1 MIVSYDQ
8 DKRQEAPVSIALNT
22 TEPDRD
28 DEAIAQRL
36 EALKANLAAGFTMM
50 PDMVRGDPTLSRT
63 AKLVYEQLLSYMR
76 QRDFCWPSQQ
86 RIADDLGTVSRRT
99 VIRAIRELYERGF
112 IEKWRRGL
120 NRTNVYFINPL
131 DFTRSFKLRTGP
143 ILVSCGKCQI
153 DTPGSDTPA
162 PLVVPESHPKQ
173 TNQKEN
179 QQNQIPSN
187 HSTAESERAI
197 GNETTNQAASPKRNE
212 TPLPGNSPTPSPE
225 TKPKPRRKPI
235 PDFIDAMVTDFAVQL
250 GDRPASIKS
259 SITRATKIY
268 FTCLAVYEQFQ
279 DDPEG
284 LFCEMLY
291 QARAG
296 ALSVTTVKHKG
307 GRHGNRHNRMPLF
320 LSLLERMCEFTPEEL
335 AYLKSDAPLLL

>member
-1 MIVSYDQ
+1 MIVRYDQ
-8 DKRQEAPVSIALNT
+8 DKRQVSPVSIATNT
-22 TEPDRD
+22 TEPNRD

-36 EALKANLAAGFTMM
+36 EYLKANLAAGYTQM
-50 PDMVRGDPTLSRT
+50 PDIVRGDPTLSRS

-86 RIADDLGTVSRRT
+86 TIATDLGTMSKRT
-99 VIRAIRELYERGF
+99 VIRAIKELVDRGF
-112 IEKWRRGL
+112 IEKYRRGL

-131 DFTRSFKLRTGP
+131 DFARSFKLRTGP
-143 ILVSCGKCQI
+143 ILVEAGECQI
-153 DTPGSDTPA
+153 GTSGSDKPA
-162 PLVVPESHPKQ
+162 PLIVPESHPKQ

-179 QQNQIPSN
+179 QHNQIPSN
-187 HSTAESERAI
+187 HSTAESGRAI
-197 GNETTNQAASPKRNE
+197 GNETTNQATSPKRNE
-212 TPLPGNSPTPSPE
+212 TPLPGTSPTPSPE

-235 PDFIDAMVTDFAVQL
+235 PDFIEAMVTDFALQL

-296 ALSVTTVKHKG
+296 ALSVTQVKHKG

-335 AYLKSDAPLLL
+335 AYLRSDAPLLL